1 MATDIGPKIGLDGEK
16 EFRAALQ
23 SMGQQLKTLDTEMRA
38 VTSAF
43 SANDRSQAALSA
55 QSDVLTKKL
64 STQEARLAEIQK
76 ALDYAR
82 ANYAENSNEVQRW
95 QQALNN
101 ATADVNKTKK
111 EIEHLG
117 DETQEAGGKVSIF
130 GDVLKANLASEA
142 IISGVKALS
151 GAIKSLIGGAV
162 ENYGDFEQLV
172 GGVETLFKD
181 SAGIVQNYAK
191 EAYKTAGLSANDY
204 METVTS
210 FSASLLQSMG
220 NDTQAAAEKANR
232 AITDMS
238 DNANKMGTD
247 MSSIQ
252 NAYQGFAKQNYT
264 MLDNLKLGYGG
275 TKEEM
280 ARLIEDAA
288 KIKGIYGAEAAMLAN
303 RGVNGD
309 LAVIIDAIHTVQTE
323 MGITG
328 TTAKEAATTIQGS
341 AAAAKAAW
349 TNLTTGL
356 GDENADLSQLLLT
369 FGESVATAVKNI
381 IPRIQQT
388 LAGIGSALTIAS
400 QGMLQDAVGGIV
412 DGLPQFVAAI
422 GTLVSGMGQAL
433 INSAPVLLHSVL
445 ELIHQASDYVKA
457 NLSQFVGAGL
467 TALVGFS
474 DGFRGGVGQMVD
486 AALEL
491 IKTLAAG
498 IVEALPEFI
507 ATVPTI
513 ISNFANAINDNA
525 PKIVKAGLDIIV
537 TLVKGIL
544 TNIPVIIQNMPK
556 IIAAIWD
563 TLTAVNWVNLGA
575 GLIKGVGDG
584 IKSMTSFAK
593 DSIETVKTAIHDGI
607 KALPQTFMEIGRNM
621 IQGMINGI
629 KSMASSLVK
638 NVGSAITSVV
648 SSVRDML
655 GIHSPSR
662 VFASIGEYMMD
673 GLSIGLLNSSGKVME
688 TIGDIVSEVKTRFSS
703 LSDIFGTRQDIADL
717 QYQLWGMTGGK
728 NASEIDKYKRKMETL
743 SKQEKDQAAI
753 VEAAEAAY
761 KAVVSQYGENSKE
774 SYEYQKTLLQ
784 EQIAYQKLIET
795 MNQYREESRAL
806 RVGDSIASG
815 IAASTKK
822 AVSAAASL
830 TTKLVDTVKS
840 NLGIHS
846 PSTVFAGI
854 GENMALGLGKGF
866 TAEMQGV
873 SANIQDAI
881 PTPAVD
887 AVYNAAAGMV
897 NGLAAANA
905 GNGGGSYTINLLLQ
919 NGQQIASWLLPDL
932 RDAARNNP
940 EVARA

>member
-43 SANDRSQAALSA
+43 SANDKSQAALSA

-101 ATADVNKTKK
+101 ATADVNKTKQQ
-111 EIEHLG
+111 I
-117 DETQEAGGKVSIF
+117 
-130 GDVLKANLASEA
+130 
-142 IISGVKALS
+142 KALDDELDKS
-151 GAIKSLIGGAV
+151 PGKFAKVGEAIKSGLATAAKAATAAVAAASVAVGVLIKQSIAD
-162 ENYGDFEQLV
+162 YGEYEQLV

-181 SAGIVQNYAK
+181 SAKTVMGYAK
-191 EAYKTAGLSANDY
+191 DAYKTAGLSANDY

-220 NDTQAAAEKANR
+220 NDTEAAAKKANV
-232 AITDMS
+232 AITDMA

-280 ARLIEDAA
+280 QRLIDDANA
-288 KIKGIYGAEAAMLAN
+288 LNAAQGNYTNYTIDSYADI
-303 RGVNGD
+303 V
-309 LAVIIDAIHTVQTE
+309 DAIHTVQTE

-328 TTAKEAATTIQGS
+328 TTALEASTTIEGS
-341 AAAAKAAW
+341 IASMKAAW
-349 TNLTTGL
+349 TNFVTGL
-356 GDENADLSQLLLT
+356 ANDNADIAELSQELIKSVETVASNVLPVIETVLT
-369 FGESVATAVKNI
+369 NIAEAVKNDGPEMIEKFVAYALEKLPDI
-381 IPRIQQT
+381 ISLGLQMV
-388 LAGIGSALTIAS
+388 LALVAGLAQNLPQLVSGVLRMVETIVSTFVASLPDIIDVGKDIVRGLWEGIKEMGAWLKEKVS
-400 QGMLQDAVGGIV
+400 DFVGGIV
-412 DGLPQFVAAI
+412 
-422 GTLVSGMGQAL
+422 
-433 INSAPVLLHSVL
+433 
-445 ELIHQASDYVKA
+445 
-457 NLSQFVGAGL
+457 
-467 TALVGFS
+467 
-474 DGFRGGVGQMVD
+474 
-486 AALEL
+486 
-491 IKTLAAG
+491 
-498 IVEALPEFI
+498 
-507 ATVPTI
+507 
-513 ISNFANAINDNA
+513 SN
-525 PKIVKAGLDIIV
+525 
-537 TLVKGIL
+537 VKG
-544 TNIPVIIQNMPK
+544 
-556 IIAAIWD
+556 
-563 TLTAVNWVNLGA
+563 
-575 GLIKGVGDG
+575 
-584 IKSMTSFAK
+584 F
-593 DSIETVKTAIHDGI
+593 
-607 KALPQTFMEIGRNM
+607 
-621 IQGMINGI
+621 
-629 KSMASSLVK
+629 
-638 NVGSAITSVV
+638 
-648 SSVRDML
+648 
-655 GIHSPSR
+655 
-662 VFASIGEYMMD
+662 
-673 GLSIGLLNSSGKVME
+673 
-688 TIGDIVSEVKTRFSS
+688 
-703 LSDIFGTRQDIADL
+703 
-717 QYQLWGMTGGK
+717 
-728 NASEIDKYKRKMETL
+728 
-743 SKQEKDQAAI
+743 
-753 VEAAEAAY
+753 
-761 KAVVSQYGENSKE
+761 
-774 SYEYQKTLLQ
+774 
-784 EQIAYQKLIET
+784 
-795 MNQYREESRAL
+795 
-806 RVGDSIASG
+806 
-815 IAASTKK
+815 
-822 AVSAAASL
+822 
-830 TTKLVDTVKS
+830 
-840 NLGIHS
+840 LGIHS

>member
-43 SANDRSQAALSA
+43 SANDKSQAALSA

-101 ATADVNKTKK
+101 ATADVNKTKQELK
-111 EIEHLG
+111 QLDDELDKSPGKFAKLG
-117 DETQEAGGKVSIF
+117 DV
-130 GDVLKANLASEA
+130 
-142 IISGVKALS
+142 
-151 GAIKSLIGGAV
+151 IKSSLATAAKAATVAVAAASAAVGVLIKQSIAD
-162 ENYGDFEQLV
+162 YGEYEQLV

-181 SAGIVQNYAK
+181 SSKTVMGYAK

-220 NDTQAAAEKANR
+220 NDTEAAAKKANV
-232 AITDMS
+232 AITDMA

-247 MSSIQ
+247 MQSIQ

-280 ARLIEDAA
+280 QRLINDANA
-288 KIKGIYGAEAAMLAN
+288 LNAAQGNYTNYTIESYADI
-303 RGVNGD
+303 V
-309 LAVIIDAIHTVQTE
+309 DAIHTVQTE

-328 TTAKEAATTIQGS
+328 TTALEASTTIEGS
-341 AAAAKAAW
+341 IASMKAAW
-349 TNLTTGL
+349 TNFVTGL
-356 GDENADLSQLLLT
+356 ANDNADIAELSQELIKSVETVASNVLPVIETVLT
-369 FGESVATAVKNI
+369 NIAEAVKNDGPEMIEKFVAYALEKLPDI
-381 IPRIQQT
+381 ISLGLQMV
-388 LAGIGSALTIAS
+388 LALVAGLAQNLPQLVSGVLRMVETIVSTFVASLPDIIDVGKDIVRGLWEGIKEMGAWLKEKVS
-400 QGMLQDAVGGIV
+400 DFVGGIV
-412 DGLPQFVAAI
+412 
-422 GTLVSGMGQAL
+422 
-433 INSAPVLLHSVL
+433 
-445 ELIHQASDYVKA
+445 
-457 NLSQFVGAGL
+457 
-467 TALVGFS
+467 
-474 DGFRGGVGQMVD
+474 
-486 AALEL
+486 
-491 IKTLAAG
+491 
-498 IVEALPEFI
+498 
-507 ATVPTI
+507 
-513 ISNFANAINDNA
+513 SN
-525 PKIVKAGLDIIV
+525 
-537 TLVKGIL
+537 VKG
-544 TNIPVIIQNMPK
+544 
-556 IIAAIWD
+556 
-563 TLTAVNWVNLGA
+563 
-575 GLIKGVGDG
+575 
-584 IKSMTSFAK
+584 F
-593 DSIETVKTAIHDGI
+593 
-607 KALPQTFMEIGRNM
+607 
-621 IQGMINGI
+621 
-629 KSMASSLVK
+629 
-638 NVGSAITSVV
+638 
-648 SSVRDML
+648 
-655 GIHSPSR
+655 
-662 VFASIGEYMMD
+662 
-673 GLSIGLLNSSGKVME
+673 
-688 TIGDIVSEVKTRFSS
+688 
-703 LSDIFGTRQDIADL
+703 
-717 QYQLWGMTGGK
+717 
-728 NASEIDKYKRKMETL
+728 
-743 SKQEKDQAAI
+743 
-753 VEAAEAAY
+753 
-761 KAVVSQYGENSKE
+761 
-774 SYEYQKTLLQ
+774 
-784 EQIAYQKLIET
+784 
-795 MNQYREESRAL
+795 
-806 RVGDSIASG
+806 
-815 IAASTKK
+815 
-822 AVSAAASL
+822 
-830 TTKLVDTVKS
+830 
-840 NLGIHS
+840 LGIHS